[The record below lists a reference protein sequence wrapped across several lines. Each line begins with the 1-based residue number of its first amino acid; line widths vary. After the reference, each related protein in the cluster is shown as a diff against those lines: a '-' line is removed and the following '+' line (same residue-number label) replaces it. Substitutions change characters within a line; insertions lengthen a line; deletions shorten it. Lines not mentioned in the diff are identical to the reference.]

1 MTDAI
6 TKFNVDLQAHLKEA
20 QNRLTALNSQA
31 AAGIEHANKELHR
44 QVLALDER
52 ANTAKAAVESA
63 HVEMKKWMADSV
75 AAVSDWKSKN
85 DVVRLN
91 GRADRADRYALAA
104 SQVAVASV
112 EAAERAA
119 LDARL
124 ARAEADEADKAKAG
138 LPDVSSG

>member
-20 QNRLTALNSQA
+20 QNRLAALNSQA
-31 AAGIEHANKELHR
+31 SAGIEHANKELQR
-44 QVLALDER
+44 QVSALDER
-52 ANTAKAAVESA
+52 ANKAKAAVEA
-63 HVEMKKWMADSV
+63 ANAEMKKWMADSV

-91 GRADRADRYALAA
+91 ARADRADRYALAA

-119 LDARL
+119 LDAKL
-124 ARAEADEADKAKAG
+124 ARAEADEAGRSKAA
-138 LPDVSSG
+138 

>member
-6 TKFNVDLQAHLKEA
+6 TKFNVDLQTHLKEA
-20 QNRLTALNSQA
+20 QNRLTSLNSQA

-52 ANTAKAAVESA
+52 ANKAKAAVEA
-63 HVEMKKWMADSV
+63 ANAEMKKWMADSV

-119 LDARL
+119 LDAKL
-124 ARAEADEADKAKAG
+124 ARAEADEAGKAKAA
-138 LPDVSSG
+138 